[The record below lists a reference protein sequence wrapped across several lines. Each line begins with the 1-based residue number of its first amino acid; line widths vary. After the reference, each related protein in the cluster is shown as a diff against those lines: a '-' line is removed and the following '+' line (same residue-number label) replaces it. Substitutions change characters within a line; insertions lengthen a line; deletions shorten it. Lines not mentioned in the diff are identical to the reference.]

1 MLLFAGFFLLLR
13 FSLSLPLTSS
23 HSFSPSIHDS
33 SPVLAFDDQVR
44 QRHLY
49 ADSKH
54 HSLFVEILSNG
65 TVSATQSQT
74 PYTVLELKAVKPG
87 YTAIR
92 GVMSSLYLC
101 VNAAGHLFALV
112 SHMTKLTQLVRKNLT
127 AILRVTFVVLE
138 LILLILLL
146 TPDDITQEKC
156 TLFQGHISEICL
168 DKLHPRLVNSQ
179 GVFLDA
185 ECSFSEMLQ
194 PDGYTHFLSAQHRLP
209 VFLSF
214 NGPGKHTLTFS
225 QFLPLRTHHLFIENL
240 GYEEPSS
247 LLKATDFDSDDPLGL
262 TNTHQDLR
270 SPLFHIDQ

>member
-1 MLLFAGFFLLLR
+1 
-13 FSLSLPLTSS
+13 
-23 HSFSPSIHDS
+23 IHDS

-49 ADSKH
+49 AGSKH

-101 VNAAGHLFALV
+101 VNAAGHLFAL
-112 SHMTKLTQLVRKNLT
+112 
-127 AILRVTFVVLE
+127 
-138 LILLILLL
+138 
-146 TPDDITQEKC
+146 
-156 TLFQGHISEICL
+156 
-168 DKLHPRLVNSQ
+168 

-240 GYEEPSS
+240 QYEEPSS